1 MVLQGEDQRLTS
13 PALTPPQRPLPRTAK
28 ETLMNLAYVTET
40 VIGLALVSIGVGWFV
55 AGLAY
60 FATRAN
66 DR

>member
-1 MVLQGEDQRLTS
+1 MRDHTHTRAPQHALQS
-13 PALTPPQRPLPRTAK
+13 TAK
-28 ETLMNLAYVTET
+28 ETPMNLAYVTET

-60 FATRAN
+60 FATRTN

>member
-1 MVLQGEDQRLTS
+1 MPDHPHARAPQHTLQS
-13 PALTPPQRPLPRTAK
+13 TAK
-28 ETLMNLAYVTET
+28 ETLMNPAYVTET

-60 FATRAN
+60 FATRTN

>member
-1 MVLQGEDQRLTS
+1 MHDS
-13 PALTPPQRPLPRTAK
+13 PHTRAPQHALPSTAK

-40 VIGLALVSIGVGWFV
+40 VIGLALVSIAVGWFV

-60 FATRAN
+60 FATRTN

>member
-1 MVLQGEDQRLTS
+1 MPDLPHTRAPQHALQS
-13 PALTPPQRPLPRTAK
+13 TAK
-28 ETLMNLAYVTET
+28 ETPMNLAYVTET
-40 VIGLALVSIGVGWFV
+40 VIGLALVAIGVGWFV